1 MIPTVFFASRPL
13 LVLAPMAGY
22 TNLPFRELIREKAGG
37 LDWTVTELVNA
48 RSLME
53 RRDEALKLSKTTDKD
68 SPCFVQLFSGVI
80 HETAEAARIVEAQGA
95 AGVDINMGCP
105 APKVI
110 KSGGGSALLADPEH
124 AIRLVEAV
132 VQAVKIPVTVKMR
145 LGMTPDQ
152 IVAPRLAYAFQE
164 LGVQAVIIHGRTRS
178 QGFSGNV
185 DLPRISEVVQAA
197 PKIPVLANGDV
208 TTAENAL
215 FMLKQ
220 TGAAGLSIGR
230 GAFYNPWLFR
240 QIRSTLTENTQLP
253 AISFEARLDFM
264 TEHLRRMIEA
274 FDEFSACTQF
284 RKIAPFYTKR
294 MGPSKELNRNLCQC
308 ETFQQ
313 YQDAI
318 AQYLRQR
325 TRFLDEN
332 GELKPNYRPVPVHSS
347 LDELAAIGQ

>member
-1 MIPTVFFASRPL
+1 MIPTVFSASRPL

-22 TNLPFRELIREKAGG
+22 TNLPFRELIRKKAGG
-37 LDWTVTELVNA
+37 LDWTITELVNA

-152 IVAPRLAYAFQE
+152 IVAPKLAYAFQE

-185 DLPRISEVVQAA
+185 DLDGIREVVHAA

-220 TGAAGLSIGR
+220 TSAAGLSIGR
-230 GAFYNPWLFR
+230 GAFYNPWLFS
-240 QIRSTLTENTQLP
+240 QIRSALTANTQPP

-264 TEHLRRMIEA
+264 TEHLQRMIEA

-318 AQYLRQR
+318 AQYLCQR

-332 GELKPNYRPVPVHSS
+332 GELKLNYRPVPVHSS
-347 LDELAAIGQ
+347 LDELAALG

>member
-1 MIPTVFFASRPL
+1 MTPTVFSASRPL

-53 RRDEALKLSKTTDKD
+53 RRDEALKLSKTTVKD

-80 HETAEAARIVEAQGA
+80 RETAEAARIVEAQGA

-132 VQAVKIPVTVKMR
+132 VQAVKIPVTVKTR

-152 IVAPRLAYAFQE
+152 IVAPKLAHAFQE
-164 LGVQAVIIHGRTRS
+164 LGVQAVTIHGRTRA

-185 DLPRISEVVQAA
+185 DLDGIREVVQAA

-208 TTAENAL
+208 TTAENAI

-220 TGAAGLSIGR
+220 SGAAGLSIGR
-230 GAFYNPWLFR
+230 GAFYNPWLFS
-240 QIRSTLTENTQLP
+240 QIRSALTGNAHSP
-253 AISFEARLDFM
+253 VISFEERLHFM
-264 TEHLRRMIEA
+264 TEHLQRMIEA
-274 FDEFSACTQF
+274 FGEFSACSQF
-284 RKIAPFYTKR
+284 RKIAPFYTRR

-313 YQDAI
+313 YRNAI
-318 AQYLRQR
+318 DIYLLQR
-325 TRFLDEN
+325 KRFLDEN
-332 GELKPNYRPVPVHSS
+332 GELRPNYRPVPVHSS
-347 LDELAAIGQ
+347 LDELTAIG

>member
-1 MIPTVFFASRPL
+1 MIPAVFSASRPL

-80 HETAEAARIVEAQGA
+80 SETAEAARIVEAQGA

-132 VQAVKIPVTVKMR
+132 VQSVRIPVTVKMR

-152 IVAPRLAYAFQE
+152 IVAPKLAYAFQE
-164 LGVQAVIIHGRTRS
+164 LGVQAVTIHGRTRS

-185 DLPRISEVVQAA
+185 DLNGIREVVQAA

-230 GAFYNPWLFR
+230 GAFYNPWLFS
-240 QIRSTLTENTQLP
+240 QIRSALTGKARPPL
-253 AISFEARLDFM
+253 ISFEERLHFM
-264 TEHLRRMIEA
+264 T
-274 FDEFSACTQF
+274 
-284 RKIAPFYTKR
+284 
-294 MGPSKELNRNLCQC
+294 
-308 ETFQQ
+308 
-313 YQDAI
+313 
-318 AQYLRQR
+318 
-325 TRFLDEN
+325 
-332 GELKPNYRPVPVHSS
+332 
-347 LDELAAIGQ
+347 